1 MGYKADMSG
10 AHLKIQQIC
19 HNPNVGR
26 FAASEVERLA
36 KQYVPYRESGLV
48 ESSVVKPFHVYYRT
62 PYAKYQWYGISKL
75 GNKFK
80 NYTTPG
86 TSSKWTDKINKE
98 DLSRSI
104 TDFIKR
110 MR

>member
-1 MGYKADMSG
+1 MGYKSDMTG
-10 AHLKIQQIC
+10 VRTKIQRIC
-19 HNPNVGR
+19 HDENVGR

-36 KQYVPYRESGLV
+36 KQYVPYRDSHLV
-48 ESSVVKPFHVYYRT
+48 ESSSIEPFHVYYKM
-62 PYAKYQWYGISKL
+62 PYAKYQWYGVSKL

-86 TSSKWTDKINKE
+86 TSSRWTDNLNKK

-104 TDFIKR
+104 SDYING
-110 MR
+110 MG